1 MDTIA
6 VQELKVSELRALLK
20 HRGAC
25 TTGNKGELQQRMHDN
40 IELWKLQDENEKLTT
55 RVKKLEAVR
64 LTKEQ
69 CAALKRMK
77 IERLQ
82 FMKKCEAL
90 EKINEILYMKLAGYV
105 LDDKEKAEAEAE
117 AKVNVKVECQDE
129 RTKPV
134 TRSALSDTTN
144 VKLE

>member
-25 TTGNKGELQQRMHDN
+25 ATGNKGELQQRIHDN

-69 CAALKRMK
+69 CVALKRMK

-90 EKINEILYMKLAGYV
+90 EATNETLTKLYENRTV
-105 LDDKEKAEAEAE
+105 LSKTVTVLSKPP
-117 AKVNVKVECQDE
+117 VKWQ
-129 RTKPV
+129 T
-134 TRSALSDTTN
+134 S
-144 VKLE
+144 VKDSYS